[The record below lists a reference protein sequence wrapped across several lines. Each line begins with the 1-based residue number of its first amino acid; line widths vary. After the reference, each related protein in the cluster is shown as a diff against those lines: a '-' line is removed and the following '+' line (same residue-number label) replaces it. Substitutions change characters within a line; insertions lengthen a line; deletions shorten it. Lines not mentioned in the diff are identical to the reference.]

1 MPNTFSI
8 SFSPIKRRTIQL
20 KAAPP
25 AVVDEPYRDRL
36 LHTGLITTQASTT
49 VFTSVGNPLP
59 SDAPVNSSGTITT
72 PLSTPP
78 HINPQNL
85 KYRVRVI
92 DVTNPSNIY
101 WSDLVEAQTI
111 GQNVQITLS
120 TALPSTLLSG
130 SRWDIFYP
138 ADDGVRYTS
147 TITDLQSAGLQVTGN
162 AGSSVEL
169 LSLITNG
176 SQPNVHPDF
185 DLVAILDDGTVQRRT
200 ITSATYVDDAT
211 PVVFTIDSAFSGVV
225 LGDTIMVKS
234 AKWTGFCNPLF
245 DANPLPD
252 LTPLISTSAVFTDAP
267 FDVDVVMGDGNAVQS
282 GFFDFEITPESGLVR
297 WFGNTL
303 IGQKDSSQAL
313 VVDQVGPE
321 LITASEP
328 LAPYDTKLTWQ
339 GILLGS
345 TNFISEQDAET
356 LTSGV
361 LNASGLHLHDDIYRR
376 LDQTLD
382 HNSDLVGI
390 QGGNPPSEAYHLTSD
405 EYSKLSNFVAN
416 PSFVFTP
423 LTSPFVIN
431 LKTSSSVNAQ
441 NWFLFN
447 NSTYNI
453 PEQAIIVGRILAS
466 DGNRPG
472 PESNLVIYI
481 RGLEESNVV
490 PSHTFPNIGD
500 EVLAWAV
507 DRLGDSDGSSE
518 FTRADHQWSVIF
530 LPISGIY
537 NGGFKLAVSVFNVN
551 IPWSSALRAS
561 LKVLG
566 YYSPAF

>member
-1 MPNTFSI
+1 MDNLRSI
-8 SFSPIKRRTIQL
+8 S
-20 KAAPP
+20 
-25 AVVDEPYRDRL
+25 
-36 LHTGLITTQASTT
+36 
-49 VFTSVGNPLP
+49 
-59 SDAPVNSSGTITT
+59 
-72 PLSTPP
+72 
-78 HINPQNL
+78 
-85 KYRVRVI
+85 
-92 DVTNPSNIY
+92 
-101 WSDLVEAQTI
+101 
-111 GQNVQITLS
+111 
-120 TALPSTLLSG
+120 
-130 SRWDIFYP
+130 SRSKP
-138 ADDGVRYTS
+138 
-147 TITDLQSAGLQVTGN
+147 
-162 AGSSVEL
+162 
-169 LSLITNG
+169 
-176 SQPNVHPDF
+176 
-185 DLVAILDDGTVQRRT
+185 
-200 ITSATYVDDAT
+200 ATYVDDAT

-390 QGGNPPSEAYHLTSD
+390 QGGNPPSEAYHLTST
-405 EYSKLSNFVAN
+405 ELGFLQTLITNPPGMVFLPSPITITVSTSVSSWTSITHSNYGIPSNAAIYARGQIGTSSFDGSGAGILLRSAPTTVPVNEDYFVFAGVAN
-416 PSFVFTP
+416 SAAA
-423 LTSPFVIN
+423 TSG
-431 LKTSSSVNAQ
+431 SDYSVNDGFLITRDGTYQ
-441 NWFLFN
+441 NQVYV
-447 NSTYNI
+447 T
-453 PEQAIIVGRILAS
+453 A
-466 DGNRPG
+466 
-472 PESNLVIYI
+472 
-481 RGLEESNVV
+481 
-490 PSHTFPNIGD
+490 
-500 EVLAWAV
+500 
-507 DRLGDSDGSSE
+507 
-518 FTRADHQWSVIF
+518 
-530 LPISGIY
+530 
-537 NGGFKLAVSVFNVN
+537 NGGGIFGQRV
-551 IPWSSALRAS
+551 II
-561 LKVLG
+561 LG
-566 YYSPAF
+566 YYVFQ